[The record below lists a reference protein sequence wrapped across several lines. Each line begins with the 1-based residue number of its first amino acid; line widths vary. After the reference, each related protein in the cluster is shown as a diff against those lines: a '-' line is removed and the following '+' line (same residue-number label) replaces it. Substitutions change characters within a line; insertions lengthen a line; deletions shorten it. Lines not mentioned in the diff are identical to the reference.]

1 MNEIS
6 YLNESND
13 RSLALNKL
21 KKKRKKFIKLFEG
34 DKNYFTFLLD
44 NMTWLE
50 NEREA
55 IEIVDTE
62 FAGPKMLKVTYLAYG
77 EFEIVEMSGGSDGW
91 TKFFNN
97 NVYSDFK
104 GVLNVYDGNDDT
116 YRLEFTTIDG
126 NHKNQELIGEGDVHY
141 LVDKLVEFRCIV
153 PYRDLLL
160 GK

>member
-1 MNEIS
+1 MDRLEC
-6 YLNESND
+6 LNEKMKKSISTNIV
-13 RSLALNKL
+13 
-21 KKKRKKFIKLFEG
+21 KKKKKFIKLFDG

-55 IEIVDTE
+55 LEIMDTE
-62 FAGPKMLKVTYLAYG
+62 FVSSKLLKITYLAYG
-77 EFEIVEMSGGSDGW
+77 EFEVVEMSSGSGGW

-97 NVYSDFK
+97 NIYSDFK
-104 GVLNVYDGNDDT
+104 GALSVYDIDSNR
-116 YRLEFTTIDG
+116 YRLEFTAYTDQY
-126 NHKNQELIGEGDVHY
+126 KKQELLGEGDVHY
-141 LVDKLVEFRCIV
+141 LIDKLVEFRCIV